1 MRLEKI
7 KKDITRIDEAI
18 ASNNLEEMKKLGFEL
33 YQTYWN
39 EIPDLLESLYNDI
52 DKYAEMNLKIIKGKL
67 ELMKPIKEDNKL
79 QSESEKPIIQITNI
93 NENKN
98 NVSNQNQIEINIS
111 FEDVRNQ
118 INAMDATLDQDQIDE
133 ILQKI
138 SELETILKSN
148 EKKSTKWKKASTI
161 GKWLFDKSVDV
172 GIALLPLF
180 LKIGQ

>member
-7 KKDITRIDEAI
+7 KKDIARIDEAI
-18 ASNNLEEMKKLGFEL
+18 ASNNLEEMKNLGLEL
-33 YQTYWN
+33 YQTYGN

-52 DKYAEMNLKIIKGKL
+52 DKYAEMNLKITKGKL

-79 QSESEKPIIQITNI
+79 QSESEKPIIQITNV

-98 NVSNQNQIEINIS
+98 NVSNQNQIEIIIS

-118 INAMDATLDQDQIDE
+118 IKAMDATLDQNQIDE

-138 SELETILKSN
+138 SDLEEIFKSSD
-148 EKKSTKWKKASTI
+148 KRSTKWKNASTI

-172 GIALLPLF
+172 GISLLPLF